1 MAQTI
6 EIQTSYHVPIQF
18 ELAPLRERIIA
29 FFIDQLIKGI
39 LYFILSY
46 VVQLLDM
53 DGAYTKLL
61 LLMPV
66 LTFYT
71 LICEIWMNGRTLG
84 KSLLGIRVI
93 RIDGQQPAIG
103 DYLLRWSFRMID
115 IYLSFGL
122 LAAIG
127 ISSNERGQRL
137 GDTLAQCTVVRV
149 SKKLDLSLADL
160 MKIES
165 RETYRPQYPQIV
177 HLKESDI
184 FLIKHTI
191 ERYQRYKNNAHQLA
205 INELSLAFQEKLQC
219 EIAAVNDV
227 QFLRTLIKDYVVMT
241 R

>member
-6 EIQTSYHVPIQF
+6 EIQTAYHVPIQF
-18 ELAPLRERIIA
+18 ELAPLRERIFA
-29 FFIDQLIKGI
+29 FIIDLLVKGI
-39 LYFILSY
+39 LFFILSNCI
-46 VVQLLDM
+46 QLLDIE
-53 DGAYTKLL
+53 GGYFTLL
-61 LLMPV
+61 LIMPI

-71 LICEIWMNGRTLG
+71 LVCEIWMNGRTPG

-93 RIDGQQPAIG
+93 RIDGQQPSFA

-149 SKKLDLSLADL
+149 SKKLHLSLADL

-165 RETYRPQYPQIV
+165 RETYQPQYPQIAQF
-177 HLKESDI
+177 KESDI

-191 ERYQRYKNNAHQLA
+191 ERYQRYKNNAHQQALK
-205 INELSLAFQEKLQC
+205 ELSRSFQAKLHC
-219 EIAAVNDV
+219 ETAPVNDI

>member
-1 MAQTI
+1 M
-6 EIQTSYHVPIQF
+6 
-18 ELAPLRERIIA
+18 
-29 FFIDQLIKGI
+29 
-39 LYFILSY
+39 
-46 VVQLLDM
+46 
-53 DGAYTKLL
+53 LL
-61 LLMPV
+61 LIMPV
-66 LTFYT
+66 MTFYT
-71 LICEIWMNGRTLG
+71 LVCEIWMNGRTPG

-93 RIDGQQPAIG
+93 RIDGQQPSFA

-137 GDTLAQCTVVRV
+137 GDTLSQCTVVRV
-149 SKKLDLSLADL
+149 SKKLHLSLADL

-165 RETYRPQYPQIV
+165 RETYQPQYPQIA
-177 HLKESDI
+177 HFKESDI

-191 ERYQRYKNNAHQLA
+191 ERYQRYKNNAHQQALK
-205 INELSLAFQEKLQC
+205 ELSRSFQDKLKC
-219 EIAAVNDV
+219 EIAPVNDI